1 MTIKDKLE
9 TINEGL
15 QTIIY
20 SLILLCA
27 FAMARFLWNIG
38 EQTRVETEIM
48 RIEKGGKK

>member
-1 MTIKDKLE
+1 MNIKDKLE
-9 TINEGL
+9 TINEAL

-20 SLILLCA
+20 SLVLLCV

>member
-1 MTIKDKLE
+1 MSLKLKLE
-9 TINEGL
+9 TINEAL

-20 SLILLCA
+20 CLVLLCA

-48 RIEKGGKK
+48 QTENGGKK